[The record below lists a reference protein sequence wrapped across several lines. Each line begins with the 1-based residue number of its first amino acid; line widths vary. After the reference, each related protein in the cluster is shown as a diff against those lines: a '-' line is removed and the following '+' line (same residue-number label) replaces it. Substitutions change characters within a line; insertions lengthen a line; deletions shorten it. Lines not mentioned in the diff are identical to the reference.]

1 MVFSVGAKDGTPLK
15 VENLLDAR
23 LEETWTGV
31 SQPIPNT
38 PDAHRI
44 DVRGRCSMRGCSK
57 RFIEKRRMLTLG
69 AIIGRDDSRELPI
82 AISASQG
89 RLLYVDAGDKEG
101 PLSERDVAELS
112 ERICTVVCFTTLGSS
127 SGLTFVDWRRDAN
140 DVIFR
145 LRLWY

>member
-23 LEETWTGV
+23 LEETWTSV
-31 SQPIPNT
+31 SQPI

-44 DVRGRCSMRGCSK
+44 DVRGRCSMRVCSK
-57 RFIEKRRMLTLG
+57 RFIENRRILTLG

-82 AISASQG
+82 AISGSQG

-101 PLSERDVAELS
+101 PPFRER
-112 ERICTVVCFTTLGSS
+112 CC
-127 SGLTFVDWRRDAN
+127 
-140 DVIFR
+140 
-145 LRLWY
+145 